1 MSEPL
6 ERPVDT
12 PAVETPDTG
21 ASPDPVLEH
30 ATTRLERIVEPRT
43 VPAAETAAPPAAAP
57 PPAAPAAPAGPVPI
71 VRPITPAAQAKWE
84 ERRRAQAEKADKA
97 ATQRLLSTLQER
109 IDAMTPAEPAAEAGG
124 EGDDLEPDFDS
135 QPREWIIWRDQKRDK
150 EMLAQLDPLLSMVRK
165 QGESR
170 QQFEQRQ
177 VQQAH
182 EDQAFEGVISEL
194 RDSHAIYMEEGGED
208 ATDYPQRLAWY
219 AGRPGNAAT
228 GEAGFDGVIAR
239 GLIQAQVPPE
249 KARAINNA
257 IVFGLAQFA
266 SDNGINAAWLV
277 DQVIKEQINDMRH
290 VAQQQPQRPQ
300 IAAGAREVASM
311 RRTAEGAATVA
322 GTLSQAATRRRPA
335 SDPVGAALRNP
346 AAGIDDVLA
355 MMKKTHGAS
364 RQGMNKAMRKLR
376 EFAEESKGG
385 N

>member
-6 ERPVDT
+6 ERPVDA
-12 PAVETPDTG
+12 PAVETPATG

-43 VPAAETAAPPAAAP
+43 VPAAPPAAPP
-57 PPAAPAAPAGPVPI
+57 PPAAPAAPAGPVGPVPV

-109 IDAMTPAEPAAEAGG
+109 IDAMAPAATAEPEI
-124 EGDDLEPDFDS
+124 EEDPEPDFDLE
-135 QPREWIIWRDQKRDK
+135 PREWYRWENRRSQG
-150 EMLAQLDPLLSMVRK
+150 ELLAKISPALDVVRE

-170 QQFEQRQ
+170 QQFQQRQ
-177 VQQAH
+177 VQQAR

-208 ATDYPQRLAWY
+208 AADYPQRLAWY

-376 EFAEESKGG
+376 EFAEESKGS